1 MPTYPEITELVIR
14 NFKSVIHE
22 YYMPDDL
29 RCALIR
35 ILDKLIELYGK
46 DNVAEMLMSNPDEDF
61 TDITDEEFE
70 EVFK

>member
-29 RCALIR
+29 RSALIR
-35 ILDKLIELYGK
+35 VLDKLIELYGK
-46 DNVAEMLMSNPDEDF
+46 DNVAEMLMANPDEGF
-61 TDITDEEFE
+61 EEITDEEFE
-70 EVFK
+70 EIFK